1 MSIVFFTDSWR
12 PDSFYHKIAANQ
24 QMGLHTLCLL
34 DIQVKEP
41 TLESLARGRK
51 VQAALLLHAGC
62 PWSLLTWE
70 AMDRCIGRPGS

>member
-1 MSIVFFTDSWR
+1 MSIVFFTDTWR

-51 VQAALLLHAGC
+51 VRAGLLLHAGRPC
-62 PWSLLTWE
+62 TQLTSK
-70 AMDRCIGRPGS
+70 AMDRCIGRPNS